1 MAVARIVARVSA
13 AARARRGT
21 GSTTSPAACSHTIQ
35 AGSEATHALNITS
48 PAGFAEL
55 IARAGTPAHGV
66 FSSMEEEGGGPV
78 SANEPLWPFFEQHR
92 RR

>member
-1 MAVARIVARVSA
+1 VL
-13 AARARRGT
+13 
-21 GSTTSPAACSHTIQ
+21 PHIQ
-35 AGSEATHALNITS
+35 AGSEDTHALNITS

-66 FSSMEEEGGGPV
+66 FSSMEEEGGGPAPRV
-78 SANEPLWPFFEQHR
+78 SANELLWQFFEQHR